1 MGSGFSKPLCT
12 FEVQPYALYCFKE
25 SQSFVKKFNDEHKR
39 YDTEMYHKNVV
50 IKEILDTIRKKEVW
64 LDDIT
69 NLLSGCRDD
78 GIDLNS
84 TPPTQLVRMA
94 SDSEFKTY
102 FQELTHEIEVCNGYL
117 KVLEQSILI
126 ELKSKEDCYPELS
139 VSDIKT
145 LYEDRKNKEQIL
157 SDMEAELR
165 ILADYVSDPQKLQN
179 ELDRLQDEYN
189 MLDKKLSETFFSY
202 QVTSRNMTKSNLATK
217 LFGQFLD
224 FIVMGNMTGGNAV
237 LLPEQPHK
245 PLILRN
251 YVLTNTLYS
260 KLNMH
265 KYFGD
270 IVNYI
275 IHTLRQYPNHGD
287 TANALLELDIFNI
300 IHDEYKNTPP
310 FVIEDMFK
318 KGIEPIFQQLC
329 QIIGSTYELW
339 GLPQTIE
346 RIFEQTYICALM
358 QIYFPRDHLT
368 TIYGYLYEPPQQY
381 Y

>member
-12 FEVQPYALYCFKE
+12 FEVQSYARYYFDE
-25 SQSFVKKFNDEHKR
+25 SQRNVEKFNDEHKR
-39 YDTEMYHKNVV
+39 YDNEMYHKNVA

-64 LDDIT
+64 LVDIT
-69 NLLSGCRDD
+69 HLLSGCRDD
-78 GIDLNS
+78 SIDLKS
-84 TPPTQLVRMA
+84 TPSAQLVQMA

-117 KVLEQSILI
+117 EVLEQSILI
-126 ELKSKEDCYPELS
+126 ELESKDDCYPELS
-139 VSDIKT
+139 VPEMKT
-145 LYEDRKNKEQIL
+145 LHEDRKNKEQIL

-189 MLDKKLSETFFSY
+189 RLKKELSDIVFSY
-202 QVTSRNMTKSNLATK
+202 QVTSRNMTKSNLATQR
-217 LFGQFLD
+217 FGKFLD
-224 FIVMGNMTGGNAV
+224 FIAIGNWVGGNSV
-237 LLPEQPHK
+237 LLPERPHK
-245 PLILRN
+245 SLILRT
-251 YVLTNTLYS
+251 YVLKDTIYS
-260 KLNMH
+260 DLNMH

-270 IVNYI
+270 IVSYLI
-275 IHTLRQYPNHGD
+275 WALRQYPNHKATVD
-287 TANALLELDIFNI
+287 ELIVLDIYSI
-300 IHDEYKNTPP
+300 IQDEYKNTPP
-310 FVIEDMFK
+310 FAIEDMFK

-346 RIFEQTYICALM
+346 RIFEQTYIYALM

-368 TIYGYLYEPPQQY
+368 TIYGYLYEPPQQHY
-381 Y
+381 